1 MEYENLLKLAK
12 EATAKSISPY
22 SNFKVGA
29 ALETNDGKIYKGA
42 NIESSSYSLTI
53 CAERTA
59 LFTALIEGE
68 KHFKSIAV
76 VSSSEDYCPPC
87 GACRQVLLDF
97 CGPDLEVVLNNSK
110 NELKVIKLSELIPF
124 SFNGD
129 YLNK

>member
-1 MEYENLLKLAK
+1 MKYDNLLKHAE
-12 EATAKSISPY
+12 EARNKSISPY

-29 ALETNDGKIYKGA
+29 ALETTEGEIFEGA

-59 LFTALIEGE
+59 LFNALLEG
-68 KHFKSIAV
+68 KRNFKSIAIT
-76 VSSSEDYCPPC
+76 SSLDDYCPPC

-97 CGPDLEVVLNNSK
+97 CGPDLDVVLNNSK
-110 NELKVIKLSELIPF
+110 NDLKVIKLADLIPF

-129 YLNK
+129 YLKI